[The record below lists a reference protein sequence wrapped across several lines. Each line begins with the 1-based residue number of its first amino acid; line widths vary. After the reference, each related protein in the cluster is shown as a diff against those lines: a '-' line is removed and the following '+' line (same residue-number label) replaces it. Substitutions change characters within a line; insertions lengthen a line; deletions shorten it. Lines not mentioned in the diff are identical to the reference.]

1 MTAVLTRRNDDK
13 MKENNEIQKFV
24 NDQLSCWPL
33 ACANFR
39 ALKGVKTKK
48 LTVGGLEVT
57 VQHNPARMISSAAK
71 LDKASVAKRPCFF
84 CNRFPEQTFIRF
96 EGRKGKKYDIL
107 LNPYPIFPDHLVI
120 AMTRH
125 CEQSI
130 RQRYIDILDLSK
142 KYQAYTFF
150 YNGPHSGASAPDH
163 HHFQAAPRGLM
174 PLEADVRSMLAEVRA
189 SSAKSSD
196 LSSPVPALS
205 YIASVQD
212 ARLYHYNKFV
222 NGVFVLRAAT
232 SKSAAKLFYRLL
244 DCADTPEGESEPL
257 FNLISWYDGGEYCS
271 IIIFR
276 TAHRSHHYFSD
287 GPDHLTMSPGCA
299 DMGGCII
306 APVPEDFEKLDSKLL
321 TGVLDEV
328 TISRETQRRIVRRLT
343 RTQPHISVGI
353 MSAPRI
359 EFRMYPDGGGT
370 RVATWRE
377 GKIDYD
383 GALYDELFFEEQTPS
398 TFFAEP
404 TFELHDVTIGKGFHW
419 ERRET
424 QKFAGALKIIV
435 EDRTLTAVNVIGVE
449 DYLLSVISSE
459 MSQNSPEEF
468 LKAHAVISRSW
479 VMAQLKHRRTPA
491 CDASEREQ
499 FLRCRNIEDVVTW
512 LACGSYRNQF
522 RKEPHRGCEMPLIGA
537 ADNSQRGLRNFGS
550 YQNQSLQGPHRGCEM
565 PLIGAADN
573 SQRGL
578 RNFGSYQKWYD
589 HSEHL
594 NFDVCADDHC
604 QRYQGLTR
612 ATNPA
617 VQKAVDATWGQV
629 LTFDGELC
637 DARFSK
643 CCGGLMERF
652 STCWADEDKPYLQP
666 LPDTPGHLPEG
677 TPIPGASGEGSADGH
692 TPTHGMPAAPFC
704 SLADNALLA
713 RVFNNYDRETTDF
726 YRWTE
731 VYDIGRL
738 SSVVREKSG
747 IDVGRLTALEALET
761 GPSGRISRLRIVGT
775 DGFFE
780 VGKEL
785 EIRRLLSESHLKSSA
800 FEAEFTTDGRVVL
813 RGRGWGHGVGLC
825 QIGAAVM
832 ADKGYSCNEILLHY
846 YPGTR
851 VVESLSGT
859 LNGRSNIPE
868 N

>member
-1 MTAVLTRRNDDK
+1 

-71 LDKASVAKRPCFF
+71 LDKASVAERPCFF

-96 EGRKGKKYDIL
+96 DGRKGKKYDIL

-125 CEQSI
+125 CDQSI
-130 RQRYIDILDLSK
+130 RQRYIDILDLSR

-189 SSAKSSD
+189 SSAKSAD
-196 LSSPVPALS
+196 PSSPVPELT
-205 YIASVQD
+205 YIASAQD

-257 FNLISWYDGGEYCS
+257 FNLISWYEGGEYCS
-271 IIIFR
+271 IVVFR

-299 DMGGCII
+299 DMGGCFI
-306 APVPEDFEKLDSKLL
+306 APVPEDFEKLDAALL
-321 TGVLDEV
+321 TEVLDEV
-328 TISRETQRRIVRRLT
+328 TLSREAQRKIVRRIT
-343 RTQPHISVGI
+343 RTQPHISVGV

-370 RVATWRE
+370 RTATWRE

-404 TFELHDVTIGKGFHW
+404 TFEIHDVVIGKGFHW

-435 EDRTLTAVNVIGVE
+435 EDRMLTAVNVIGVE

-459 MSQNSPEEF
+459 MNQNSPEEF

-479 VMAQLKHRRTPA
+479 VMAQLKHRRTPS
-491 CDASEREQ
+491 CDAREREL
-499 FLRCRNIEDVVTW
+499 FFRCRNIEDVVTW
-512 LACGSYRNQF
+512 LSCFGPQLGSVIPSGFDADGNFPVAGASVQQQKDSGSYT
-522 RKEPHRGCEMPLIGA
+522 
-537 ADNSQRGLRNFGS
+537 
-550 YQNQSLQGPHRGCEM
+550 
-565 PLIGAADN
+565 
-573 SQRGL
+573 
-578 RNFGSYQKWYD
+578 KWYD
-589 HSEHL
+589 RSEHR

-629 LTFDGELC
+629 LSYEGELC

-643 CCGGLMERF
+643 CCGGMMERF
-652 STCWADEDKPYLQP
+652 ATCWADGDKPYLRP
-666 LPDTPGHLPEG
+666 LPDTPEHLPGG
-677 TPIPGASGEGSADGH
+677 T
-692 TPTHGMPAAPFC
+692 PFC
-704 SLADNALLA
+704 SLAGESLLSRIFSSCDVGTA
-713 RVFNNYDRETTDF
+713 DF

-731 VYDIGRL
+731 VYDIDRL
-738 SSVVREKSG
+738 SALICRKSG
-747 IDVGRLTALEALET
+747 IDIGSLTALEAVET
-761 GPSGRISRLRIVGT
+761 GPSGRICRLRIIGT
-775 DGFFE
+775 KCSFT

-800 FEAEFTTDGRVVL
+800 FEAEFTSDGRVIL

-832 ADKGYSCNEILLHY
+832 AEQGYSCEDILRHY
-846 YPGTR
+846 YPGTQ
-851 VVESLSGT
+851 VVEALPDPSRAKDLK
-859 LNGRSNIPE
+859 R
-868 N
+868 